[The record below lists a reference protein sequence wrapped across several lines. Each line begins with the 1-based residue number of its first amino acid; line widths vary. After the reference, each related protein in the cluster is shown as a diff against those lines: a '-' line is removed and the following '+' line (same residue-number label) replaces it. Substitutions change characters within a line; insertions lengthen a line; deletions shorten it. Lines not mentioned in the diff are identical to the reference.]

1 MAARARGTRD
11 KNHSGDGSW
20 AQSGRTPCTRAPP
33 ARMPVVSMGE
43 AVSMSP
49 RILHAFLD
57 QTVYDDEGWSL
68 LAVG

>member
-1 MAARARGTRD
+1 
-11 KNHSGDGSW
+11 
-20 AQSGRTPCTRAPP
+20 
-33 ARMPVVSMGE
+33 MGE